1 MWISS
6 DIKTLSIHH
15 IENLDD
21 TLNFDFTDKGT
32 NVLSTLNRIDNL
44 YYDEENNTMY
54 GGTSG
59 RGLYTFDLES
69 KTINRITKEDG
80 LLSNNISDIH
90 YQDGILFIQSGQ
102 GINLIKDG
110 KIRSITWKKTD
121 FL

>member
-1 MWISS
+1 
-6 DIKTLSIHH
+6 
-15 IENLDD
+15 
-21 TLNFDFTDKGT
+21 
-32 NVLSTLNRIDNL
+32 
-44 YYDEENNTMY
+44 MY

-90 YQDGILFIQSGQ
+90 YQHGILFIQSGQ

-110 KIRSITWKKTD
+110 KIRSITEEDGLFMTSFNEKSIHQIDSTNIVLSGTD
-121 FL
+121 GLYQFNYGDFMKLMLQIK